1 MIAVAQQPRIMTD
14 DEVLDMAEKL
24 EDMRHRGWS
33 MTQLADDLGYSNPSV
48 LYAAKRSLRGIEFA
62 RYRKLCG
69 IHAAGTEPPAAR
81 RPRDNRQPSI
91 PEADLERFLGVMRA
105 LQEKGVTQELQA
117 KAAGYG
123 SSAGYRMAIRSGR
136 VPMEVHERIMELAIK
151 KGVLNEPARPQPA
164 PDRHTR
170 ARWGAVDYFKAVGS
184 NLDSCAA
191 LMEEASRELANPL
204 TRPGYE
210 RFVTRLRELHE
221 EVRAVVG

>member
-1 MIAVAQQPRIMTD
+1 MIAVAQQPRIMSD
-14 DEVLDMAEKL
+14 DEILDMAGKL
-24 EDMRHRGWS
+24 EDMGARGWT
-33 MTQLADDLGYSNPSV
+33 MTQLADHLGYSNPSV
-48 LYAAKRSLRGIEFA
+48 LYSAKRDLRGIEFA

-69 IHAAGTEPPAAR
+69 IHAAGSEPPPSR
-81 RPRDNRQPSI
+81 RPRDNRQPTI
-91 PEADLERFLGVMRA
+91 PASNLDRFLEVVRA

-123 SSAGYRMAIRSGR
+123 SSAGYRMAIKARR
-136 VPMEVHERIMELAIK
+136 VPVEVHDRIMELAVET
-151 KGVLNEPARPQPA
+151 GVVNEPARLQPA
-164 PDRHTR
+164 RDRHTR